1 MRSAALFG
9 FLEGEERLERV
20 GHWRGAPSDRRI
32 PQFKRLLEKAGK
44 DTELRT
50 GAKECV
56 SE

>member
-9 FLEGEERLERV
+9 FLEGGEWLERV
-20 GHWRGAPSDRRI
+20 GRWKGAPFDRRI

>member
-1 MRSAALFG
+1 M
-9 FLEGEERLERV
+9 ERV
-20 GHWRGAPSDRRI
+20 GRWKGTPSDRRI

>member
-9 FLEGEERLERV
+9 FPEGEERLEKV
-20 GHWRGAPSDRRI
+20 GRWRRAPSDRRI
-32 PQFKRLLEKAGK
+32 PQFKQLLEKAGK